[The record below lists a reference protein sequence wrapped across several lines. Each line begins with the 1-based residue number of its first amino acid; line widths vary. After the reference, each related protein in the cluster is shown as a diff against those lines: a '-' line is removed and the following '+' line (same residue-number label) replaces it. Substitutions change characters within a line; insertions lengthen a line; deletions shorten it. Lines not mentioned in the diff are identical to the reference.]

1 MLSKK
6 VQEILNL
13 QIQKEDYSSQLY
25 LAMASWAEN
34 KGYAGISDW
43 LYAQA
48 EEERLHML
56 KLVRYVNERDG
67 IAAIPGIDAPPADF
81 GDVNVMFQKVLEH
94 EQYISGSINEIVSVC
109 MKENDF
115 TTQNWVQWFVNE
127 QIEEESSV
135 MAIIDK
141 LNLVGK
147 NNLYMFDR
155 DIMSMRGGGG
165 GGEAAAQ

>member
-1 MLSKK
+1 MLPKK
-6 VQEILNL
+6 VEEILNE
-13 QIQKEDYSSQLY
+13 QILREDYSSQLY

-34 KGYAGISDW
+34 KGFEGVSGW

-67 IAAIPGIDAPPADF
+67 VAVIPGIKTPPTDF
-81 GDVNVMFQKVLEH
+81 GDVFKLFDQVLAH
-94 EQYISGSINEIVSVC
+94 EKFISASINEIVAMC
-109 MKENDF
+109 IAENDF
-115 TTQNWVQWFVNE
+115 TTQNWIQWFVTE
-127 QIEEESSV
+127 QIEEEASV
-135 MAIIDK
+135 KAIIDK

-155 DIMSMRGGGG
+155 DIISMRG
-165 GGEAAAQ
+165 AAADSAV

>member
-1 MLSKK
+1 MLPKK
-6 VQEILNL
+6 VEAILND
-13 QIQKEDYSSQLY
+13 QILKEDYSSQLY

-34 KGYAGISDW
+34 KGFEGVSSW

-56 KLVRYVNERDG
+56 RLVRYVNERDG
-67 IAAIPGIDAPPADF
+67 VAVISGIETPPDDF
-81 GDVNVMFQKVLEH
+81 GDVFVMFDKVLEH
-94 EQYISGSINEIVSVC
+94 EKYISASINQIVSVC
-109 MKENDF
+109 MAENDF

-135 MAIIDK
+135 RAIIDK

-147 NNLYMFDR
+147 NNLYLFDR
-155 DIMSMRGGGG
+155 DIMSMRGT
-165 GGEAAAQ
+165 GESEAQA

>member
-6 VQEILNL
+6 VEEILNK
-13 QIQKEDYSSQLY
+13 QIEKEDYSSQLY
-25 LAMASWAEN
+25 LSMASWAEN
-34 KGYAGISDW
+34 KGFEGVSNW

-48 EEERLHML
+48 EEERMHML

-67 IAAIPGIDAPPADF
+67 VAIIPGIEIPPDDF
-81 GDVNVMFQKVLEH
+81 ENIFVLFDKVLAH
-94 EQYISGSINEIVSVC
+94 EKYISGSINEIVAVC
-109 MKENDF
+109 IAENDY
-115 TTQNWVQWFVNE
+115 TTQNWIQWFVTE

-135 MAIIDK
+135 KAIIDK

-155 DIMSMRGGGG
+155 DIMSMRGE
-165 GGEAAAQ
+165 GEDAAE